1 MATGN
6 YGVVRPAT
14 VTPNDMEVFFTYS
27 PSRDT
32 APTIPIQRLVAN
44 QIITT
49 FKHPTPNN
57 GNIPLFDG
65 LYNLQLPLANFS
77 AKGIYNVIIRPREIR
92 ATITDC
98 GVLSAFPDIK
108 GIVLD
113 VNALGIQDVN
123 SLVGYRIEYYDNNG
137 NRIPNFFRLI
147 TSANRAEP
155 LNTNTT
161 NSSQKSVK
169 YRFNDVSNLVFCTLT
184 PSSAPNVRPNQFPFI
199 GSPGQSISITN
210 TFFNP
215 ITIEIDMVEY
225 DVETLAYALYGNQT
239 KGVQDG
245 IYTVYDF
252 QNRIYKQ
259 YNLFEIQD
267 QFSGEPLYEVREL
280 KSDVDLTKDFNTII
294 NPNTPL

>member
-1 MATGN
+1 LKNILGC
-6 YGVVRPAT
+6 
-14 VTPNDMEVFFTYS
+14 
-27 PSRDT
+27 
-32 APTIPIQRLVAN
+32 
-44 QIITT
+44 T

-92 ATITDC
+92 TTITDC
-98 GVLSAFPDIK
+98 GVLSAFSDIK

-239 KGVQDG
+239 KGIQDG
-245 IYTVYDF
+245 MYTIYDF

-280 KSDVDLTKDFNTII
+280 KSDIDLTKDFNTII